1 MRSRISG
8 GVGTALVA
16 GALLWASAGFAD
28 RAKEVERLRESAEV
42 FNEIMSIPEKAI
54 PADLVARAECIVIV
68 PSMKKGGFV
77 VGGHYGKGMVSCRR
91 PGRQWGPPSMLTM
104 GGGSFG
110 LQIGGQ
116 AVDVVMLIMN
126 RKGKNFLVKD
136 KFTLGADASAA
147 AGPVGRAASAETN
160 AAMRAEILTYSR
172 ARGLF
177 AGVTLK
183 GAVVKPDSDGNRDLY
198 GREIPARAIL
208 VDGNAPT
215 PAEARPLYAALAK
228 YR

>member
-1 MRSRISG
+1 MRTRFLG
-8 GVGTALVA
+8 LGLCCAT
-16 GALLWASAGFAD
+16 LLAAPVLAD
-28 RAKEVERLRESAEV
+28 RQKEVERVKNATEV
-42 FNEIMSIPEKAI
+42 FTEVMGIPEKAI
-54 PADLVARAECIVIV
+54 PQELLSRAQCIAIV

-77 VGGHYGKGMVSCRR
+77 VGGHFGRGLVTCRR
-91 PGRQWGPPSMLTM
+91 ASRQWGPPSMLTV

-116 AVDVVMLIMN
+116 AIDVIMLVMN
-126 RKGKNFLVKD
+126 KKGMNFLVGD
-136 KFTLGADASAA
+136 KFTLGGDASVA
-147 AGPVGRAASAETN
+147 AGPVGRATSAETN

-183 GAVVKPDSDGNRDLY
+183 GAVVKPDNDGNRDLY
-198 GREIPARAIL
+198 GREIPARALLI
-208 VDGNAPT
+208 DGNAPT
-215 PAEARPLYAALAK
+215 PAEARPLLTALAK